1 MSNNQYFKHQTSICS
16 CVKMKIKIE
25 KETEGKNPSNRRALS
40 VLFLSVFIDL
50 LGFGIIIPVLPYWNE
65 VLGGT
70 HFTYSVILSIYSLMQ
85 FIFAPIWGRISDK
98 RGRRPIILTGIT
110 GSIISFFLLSFTSTL
125 AMLIIARALQGT
137 FTAATLPTAQAFIS
151 DTTTGEDR
159 AKGFGLIGAAFGLGL
174 AIGPGIGGGLYS
186 LTKHYST
193 LAYFASGMSALN
205 LITAFILLP
214 ETLKC
219 KNENNCDPE
228 VITSSRKDS
237 FKYAFANK
245 EVLAII
251 LTFSML
257 TLAFASYTSTLLPY
271 GIARFG
277 LTEENSSIVLLIVG
291 IISIITQGVILRF
304 LTKKFSNSTLMV
316 VGFLIIATGLVVFS
330 QVSNLIF
337 MILVSGPISIGS
349 SIGNPTNQALLSQR
363 TPMDK
368 QGGILG
374 INQGLSALMRV
385 IAPLLGIALLDVNL
399 GLPYY
404 FGAALLVGVTIFF
417 VVFVKRRKPTEIE
430 RKELKPAIV
439 ITEQLD

>member
-1 MSNNQYFKHQTSICS
+1 MNTLQEEPATK
-16 CVKMKIKIE
+16 
-25 KETEGKNPSNRRALS
+25 PLSNRKALA
-40 VLFLSVFIDL
+40 VLFLAVFIDL
-50 LGFGIIIPVLPYWNE
+50 LGFGIIIPVLPYWNTA
-65 VLGGT
+65 LNGT
-70 HFTYSVILSIYSLMQ
+70 NTTYSVILSIYSLMQ

-98 RGRRPIILTGIT
+98 HGRRPIILTGIS
-110 GSIISFFLLSFTSTL
+110 GSIISFLLLSFTSSV
-125 AMLIIARALQGT
+125 AMLIISRALQGM

-159 AKGFGLIGAAFGLGL
+159 AKGFGLIGAAFGLGF
-174 AIGPGIGGGLYS
+174 AIGPGVGGGLFA
-186 LTKHYST
+186 LTNQYST
-193 LAYFASGMSALN
+193 LAYFAGGMSVLN
-205 LITAFILLP
+205 LITGFFLLP
-214 ETLKC
+214 ETLRSKQ
-219 KNENNCDPE
+219 KDNHDQVE
-228 VITSSRKDS
+228 TTTSRKDA
-237 FKYAFANK
+237 FRYIFANK

-257 TLAFASYTSTLLPY
+257 TLAFATYTATLLPY

-291 IISIITQGVILRF
+291 IVSIITQGIILRF

-316 VGFLIIATGLVVFS
+316 VGFLIMTTGIIVFS
-330 QVSNLIF
+330 QVNSLLF
-337 MILVSGPISIGS
+337 MIFVSGPISIGS

-374 INQGLSALMRV
+374 INQGMSALMRV

-404 FGAALLVGVTIFF
+404 FAAALLVGVTIFF
-417 VVFVKRRKPTEIE
+417 AVFVKRREPAKMDKKEIE
-430 RKELKPAIV
+430 PAIV
-439 ITEQLD
+439 ITEHLD

>member
-1 MSNNQYFKHQTSICS
+1 MNTLQEEPATK
-16 CVKMKIKIE
+16 
-25 KETEGKNPSNRRALS
+25 PLSNRKALA
-40 VLFLSVFIDL
+40 VLFLAVFIDL
-50 LGFGIIIPVLPYWNE
+50 LGFGIIIPVLPYWNTA
-65 VLGGT
+65 LNGT
-70 HFTYSVILSIYSLMQ
+70 NTTYSVILSIYSLMQ

-98 RGRRPIILTGIT
+98 HGRRPIILTGIS
-110 GSIISFFLLSFTSTL
+110 GSIISFLLLSFTSSV
-125 AMLIIARALQGT
+125 AMLIISRALQGM

-159 AKGFGLIGAAFGLGL
+159 AKGFGLIGAAFGLGF
-174 AIGPGIGGGLYS
+174 AIGPGVGGGLFA
-186 LTKHYST
+186 LTNQYST
-193 LAYFASGMSALN
+193 LAYFAGGMSVLN
-205 LITAFILLP
+205 LITGFFLLP
-214 ETLKC
+214 ETLRSKQ
-219 KNENNCDPE
+219 KDNHDQVE
-228 VITSSRKDS
+228 TTTSRKDA
-237 FKYAFANK
+237 FRYIFANK

-257 TLAFASYTSTLLPY
+257 TLAFATYTATLLPY

-291 IISIITQGVILRF
+291 IISIITQGIILRF

-316 VGFLIIATGLVVFS
+316 VGFLIMTTGIIIFS
-330 QVSNLIF
+330 QVNSLLF
-337 MILVSGPISIGS
+337 MIFVSGPISIGS

-374 INQGLSALMRV
+374 INQGMSALMRV

-404 FGAALLVGVTIFF
+404 FAAALLVGVTIFF
-417 VVFVKRRKPTEIE
+417 AVFVKRREPAKMDKKEIE
-430 RKELKPAIV
+430 PAIV
-439 ITEQLD
+439 ITEHLD